1 MVLLYLIV
9 GIVLLLLL
17 ILRFKLPAFIS
28 LLLTS
33 IAVGMLCGMESAAL
47 IETIQK
53 GMGSTLGFVAVVV
66 GLGAMF
72 GAILE
77 YSGGALA
84 VAMFLNKRLG
94 EKRTPVSLAIT
105 GFLVG
110 IPVFF
115 DVGFII
121 LLPIIYALQEKTGKS
136 ILYYALPLLA
146 GLAVTHTFIPPTPGP
161 IAVSEILNANLGWV
175 IGIGFLAGIP
185 PVVVAGLWL
194 SKYISKNIY
203 LPVPEGVIPPKQNNA
218 VVPPKAGGVIFA
230 IMMPIV
236 LIMITSLA
244 KAGIIPL
251 IHGKALQ
258 IISLIGHPFS
268 ALILANLYVWYI
280 MGIRNGISKEKLL
293 DISTK
298 SFAPAGTII
307 LVTGAG
313 GVFKQILIDNG
324 VGDVLAKHMESLG
337 LPLLLF
343 AFLTAAFIRIA
354 QGSATVAMITAA
366 GLIAPIIE
374 SSAINYSDGQIA
386 ALVISIASGATIM
399 SHVNDSGYWLIKQY
413 LGMNETQGFKTWTLT
428 STVIAV
434 VGFMSAAVIFM
445 IL

>member
-1 MVLLYLIV
+1 MVLIYLLI
-9 GIVLLLLL
+9 GIAFLLFL
-17 ILRFKLPAFIS
+17 ILRLKLPAFIS
-28 LLLTS
+28 LLMTS
-33 IAVGMLCGMESAAL
+33 VAVGVLCGMESSA
-47 IETIQK
+47 IIDTVQR
-53 GMGSTLGFVAVVV
+53 GMGSTLGFVATVV

-84 VAMFLNKRLG
+84 VAAFLNERLG
-94 EKRTPVSLAIT
+94 EKRTPLSLAIT

-121 LLPIIYALQEKTGKS
+121 LLPIIYALQEKTGRS
-136 ILYYALPLLA
+136 ILYYALPLLS

-161 IAVSEILNANLGWV
+161 IAVAEILNANLGWV
-175 IGIGFLAGIP
+175 IGVGFLAGIP
-185 PVVVAGLWL
+185 TVMIAGLWL
-194 SKYISKNIY
+194 SKYISKKIY
-203 LPVPEGVIPPKQNNA
+203 LAVPEGVIPPKNSLA
-218 VVPPKAGGVIFA
+218 APLPDAGGVIFA
-230 IMMPIV
+230 ILLPIS
-236 LIMITSLA
+236 LIMIAALC

-251 IHGKALQ
+251 PEGKAMNFIL
-258 IISLIGHPFS
+258 LVGHPFM
-268 ALILANLYVWYI
+268 ALVLANIWVWYI
-280 MGIRNGISKEKLL
+280 MGIRNGISKEVLL

-313 GVFKQILIDNG
+313 GVFKQILVDNG
-324 VGDVLAKHMESLG
+324 VGSILAQYMENLG
-337 LPLLLF
+337 LPILLF

-366 GLIAPIIE
+366 GLIAPILEGSGITF
-374 SSAINYSDGQIA
+374 SDGRLA

-413 LGMNETQGFKTWTLT
+413 LGMTETQGFRTWTLT
-428 STVIAV
+428 STVIAI
-434 VGFMSAAVIFM
+434 VGFISASI
-445 IL
+445 IYITL